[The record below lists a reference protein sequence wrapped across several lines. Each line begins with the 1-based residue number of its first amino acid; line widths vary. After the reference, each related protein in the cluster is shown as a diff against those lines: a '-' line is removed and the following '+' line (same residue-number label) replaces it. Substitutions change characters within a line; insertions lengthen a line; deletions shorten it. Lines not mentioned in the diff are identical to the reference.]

1 MIRASK
7 LQSSV
12 RWTNC
17 PWACFILGLTVLSFI
32 GCKTSESDTVEFQ
45 SSDADWE
52 MSDMPNQSGAGGD
65 SSLSESSNPALES
78 ISKAFSGF

>member
-12 RWTNC
+12 RWINC

-32 GCKTSESDTVEFQ
+32 GCKTSATDTVESQ
-45 SSDADWE
+45 SSDHDWE
-52 MSDMPNQSGAGGD
+52 MSDIPNQSGSGGD

>member
-12 RWTNC
+12 RWINC

-52 MSDMPNQSGAGGD
+52 MSDMPNRSGAGGY

>member
-12 RWTNC
+12 PWVNSR
-17 PWACFILGLTVLSFI
+17 WACLILGLTVLSFI
-32 GCKTSESDTVEFQ
+32 GCKNSESDTVEFQ